1 MKRFVKIYTYWLLGI
16 LLFTGCDDY
25 LKEDS
30 GDLLIPGKVEEF
42 LPMLYREGFPRNFND
57 EVAWLYL
64 MTDDVEMGQLEL
76 DPEDEANDT
85 RDKNSSDA
93 FNVGEGEEPYKW
105 EREIKSYA
113 DNFWERRYGNILA
126 CNLVIDAL
134 PEMEYVEADSGNY
147 NFLAAQAYAL
157 RAYNYWCLVNSYA
170 LPWSKENLDKPGVI
184 IRMEPQINIS
194 PRGRSSIREVYDL
207 INEDIEKAEKYIN
220 IATFDG
226 NIHRLSEPVIL
237 LLASRI
243 ALFQE
248 NWDEVIRTGKLFLA
262 QNSVILNLND
272 QDTTLFGTE
281 KGLSNKIFTMMDGT
295 INKEVVFT
303 FGTQSYSPYQY
314 LSTTGALYGL
324 GFRPS
329 HSTDESL
336 IRSYEEGDLRKK
348 AYFLEDVPAKK
359 AENWWEESRPYEY
372 KYYYPIKYRQM
383 SGSTSTKPSDNL
395 VHENWRSVEVMLNLA
410 EAYTRKNNEVTS
422 DALDLLNN
430 LRRCRLTPKAY
441 VEKTSADFPNAQA
454 LLKFIWE
461 ERRRELCFEETMRFW
476 DLRRQGMP
484 ELKHKW
490 YSSWDTYETY
500 TLPQGSKNYV
510 LSIPRSELDYNNG
523 CYDNERDLIRPE

>member
-1 MKRFVKIYTYWLLGI
+1 M
-16 LLFTGCDDY
+16 
-25 LKEDS
+25 
-30 GDLLIPGKVEEF
+30 
-42 LPMLYREGFPRNFND
+42 
-57 EVAWLYL
+57 
-64 MTDDVEMGQLEL
+64 
-76 DPEDEANDT
+76 
-85 RDKNSSDA
+85 
-93 FNVGEGEEPYKW
+93 
-105 EREIKSYA
+105 
-113 DNFWERRYGNILA
+113 
-126 CNLVIDAL
+126 
-134 PEMEYVEADSGNY
+134 
-147 NFLAAQAYAL
+147 
-157 RAYNYWCLVNSYA
+157 
-170 LPWSKENLDKPGVI
+170 
-184 IRMEPQINIS
+184 
-194 PRGRSSIREVYDL
+194 
-207 INEDIEKAEKYIN
+207 
-220 IATFDG
+220 
-226 NIHRLSEPVIL
+226 
-237 LLASRI
+237 
-243 ALFQE
+243 
-248 NWDEVIRTGKLFLA
+248 FLA

-461 ERRRELCFEETMRFW
+461 ERRRELCFEEAMRFW
-476 DLRRQGMP
+476 DMRRQGMP
-484 ELKHKW
+484 EVKHEF
-490 YSSWDTYETY
+490 YSSMTSSKTFV
-500 TLPQGSKNYV
+500 LKQGSPNYLLPIP
-510 LSIPRSELDYNNG
+510 LSETEYNDGMTNNSRETIVG
-523 CYDNERDLIRPE
+523 N

>member
-1 MKRFVKIYTYWLLGI
+1 MKRFVKIYTYWLLGM

-30 GDLLIPGKVEEF
+30 GDLLIPGKVDEF
-42 LPMLYREGFPRNFND
+42 LPMLYKEGFPQNFNE

-76 DPEDEANDT
+76 DPDDESYET
-85 RDKNSSDA
+85 RDKNSLDVLSA
-93 FNVGEGEEPYKW
+93 GEGEEPYKW

-113 DNFWERRYGNILA
+113 DNFWE
-126 CNLVIDAL
+126 
-134 PEMEYVEADSGNY
+134 YVEADSGVY

-157 RAYNYWCLVNSYA
+157 RAYYYWCLVNSYA

-184 IRMEPQINIS
+184 IRTEPQIDIS
-194 PRGRSSIREVYDL
+194 ARERSSIRDVYDL
-207 INEDIEKAEKYIN
+207 INGDIKEAEKYIKV
-220 IATFDG
+220 ATFDG
-226 NIHRLSEPVIL
+226 NIHRLSEPAIL

-248 NWDEVIRTGKLFLA
+248 NWDEVIRTGELFLA

-281 KGLSNKIFTMMDGT
+281 KGLNNKIFTMMDGT

-303 FGTQSYSPYQY
+303 FGTSSYTPYDY
-314 LSTTGALYGL
+314 LSTSGAFYGL

-348 AYFLEDVPAKK
+348 AYFLKDVPAKK
-359 AENWWEESRPYEY
+359 AESSWEDDKPYEY

-383 SGSTSTKPSDNL
+383 SGSTSTKPSENL
-395 VHENWRSVEVMLNLA
+395 LHENWRSVEVMLNLA

-422 DALDLLNN
+422 DALDLLND
-430 LRRCRLTPKAY
+430 LRRCRLDSEAY
-441 VEKTSADFPNAQA
+441 VEKTSADFSDAQA

-461 ERRRELCFEETMRFW
+461 ERRRELCFEEAMRFW

-523 CYDNERDLIRPE
+523 CHDNERDLIRPE

>member
-220 IATFDG
+220 IATFD
-226 NIHRLSEPVIL
+226 
-237 LLASRI
+237 
-243 ALFQE
+243 
-248 NWDEVIRTGKLFLA
+248 
-262 QNSVILNLND
+262 
-272 QDTTLFGTE
+272 
-281 KGLSNKIFTMMDGT
+281 
-295 INKEVVFT
+295 
-303 FGTQSYSPYQY
+303 
-314 LSTTGALYGL
+314 
-324 GFRPS
+324 
-329 HSTDESL
+329 
-336 IRSYEEGDLRKK
+336 
-348 AYFLEDVPAKK
+348 
-359 AENWWEESRPYEY
+359 
-372 KYYYPIKYRQM
+372 
-383 SGSTSTKPSDNL
+383 
-395 VHENWRSVEVMLNLA
+395 
-410 EAYTRKNNEVTS
+410 
-422 DALDLLNN
+422 
-430 LRRCRLTPKAY
+430 
-441 VEKTSADFPNAQA
+441 
-454 LLKFIWE
+454 
-461 ERRRELCFEETMRFW
+461 
-476 DLRRQGMP
+476 
-484 ELKHKW
+484 
-490 YSSWDTYETY
+490 
-500 TLPQGSKNYV
+500 
-510 LSIPRSELDYNNG
+510 
-523 CYDNERDLIRPE
+523 

>member
-1 MKRFVKIYTYWLLGI
+1 MKRFVKIYTYWLLGM

-30 GDLLIPGKVEEF
+30 GDLLIPGKVDEF
-42 LPMLYREGFPRNFND
+42 LPMLYKEGFPQNFNE

-76 DPEDEANDT
+76 DPDDESYET
-85 RDKNSSDA
+85 RDKNSLDVLSA
-93 FNVGEGEEPYKW
+93 GEGEEPYKW

-134 PEMEYVEADSGNY
+134 PEMKYVEADSGVY

-157 RAYNYWCLVNSYA
+157 RAYYYWCLVNSYA

-184 IRMEPQINIS
+184 IRTEPQIDIS
-194 PRGRSSIREVYDL
+194 ARERSSIRDVYDL
-207 INEDIEKAEKYIN
+207 INGDIKEAEKYIKV
-220 IATFDG
+220 ATFDG
-226 NIHRLSEPVIL
+226 NIHRLSEPAIL

-248 NWDEVIRTGKLFLA
+248 NWDEVIRTGELFLA

-281 KGLSNKIFTMMDGT
+281 KGLNNKIFTMMDGT

-303 FGTQSYSPYQY
+303 FGTSSYTPYDY
-314 LSTTGALYGL
+314 LSTSGAFYGL

-348 AYFLEDVPAKK
+348 AYFLKDVPAKK
-359 AENWWEESRPYEY
+359 AESSWEDDKPYEY

-383 SGSTSTKPSDNL
+383 SGSTSTKPSENL
-395 VHENWRSVEVMLNLA
+395 LHENWRSVEVMLNLA

-422 DALDLLNN
+422 DALDLLND
-430 LRRCRLTPKAY
+430 LRRCRLDSEAY
-441 VEKTSADFPNAQA
+441 VEKRQQIFRMP
-454 LLKFIWE
+454 K
-461 ERRRELCFEETMRFW
+461 LC
-476 DLRRQGMP
+476 
-484 ELKHKW
+484 
-490 YSSWDTYETY
+490 
-500 TLPQGSKNYV
+500 
-510 LSIPRSELDYNNG
+510 
-523 CYDNERDLIRPE
+523 

>member
-1 MKRFVKIYTYWLLGI
+1 MKRFLQIYIYWLIGI
-16 LLFTGCDDY
+16 LLFVRCDDY

-30 GDLLIPGKVEEF
+30 GDLLIPKKIEEY
-42 LPMLYREGFPRNFND
+42 LPMLYKEGFPRSFNE

-64 MTDDVEMGQLEL
+64 MTDDVEMGHL
-76 DPEDEANDT
+76 DVDPNEENDES
-85 RDKNSSDA
+85 RDKNAFDA
-93 FNVGEGEEPYKW
+93 LNGGEGEEPYKW
-105 EREIKSYA
+105 ERQITAYS
-113 DNFWERRYGNILA
+113 DIFWERRYGNILA

-134 PEMEYVEADSGNY
+134 PEMEYMKADSGSY

-170 LPWSKENLDKPGVI
+170 LPWSKENIDKPGVI
-184 IRMEPQINIS
+184 IRMEPQIDIS
-194 PRGRSSIREVYDL
+194 PRGRSSIRDVYAL
-207 INEDIEKAEKYIN
+207 INRDIEKAEKYIEV
-220 IATFDG
+220 ATFDG
-226 NIHRLSEPVIL
+226 NIHRLSEPAIL

-248 NWDEVIRTGKLFLA
+248 NWDEVIRVGELFLDK
-262 QNSVILNLND
+262 NSFILDLNE
-272 QDTTLFGTE
+272 QDTALFGKET
-281 KGLSNKIFTMMDGT
+281 GLGVASFIMMDGAL
-295 INKEVVFT
+295 NKEVVFT
-303 FGTQSYSPYQY
+303 FGEANYYPYQY
-314 LSTTGALYGL
+314 LSNSGVFYGL

-329 HSTDESL
+329 YSAEGSL
-336 IRSYEEGDLRKK
+336 IRSYEEGDLRKT
-348 AYFLEDVPAKK
+348 AYFLQDVPAKQ
-359 AENWWEESRPYEY
+359 AENWWEDNKPYEY
-372 KYYYPIKYRQM
+372 KYYYPVKYCQI
-383 SGSTSTKPSDNL
+383 SKSTGKPSETL

-422 DALDLLNN
+422 NALDLLNN
-430 LRRCRLTPKAY
+430 LRRCRLDPKVY
-441 VEKTSADFPNAQA
+441 VEKTSADFSDGQA

-461 ERRRELCFEETMRFW
+461 ERRRELCFEEAIRFW

-510 LSIPRSELDYNNG
+510 LSIPRSELDYNDG

>member
-76 DPEDEANDT
+76 DPEEESYET
-85 RDKNSSDA
+85 QDKNSLDA
-93 FNVGEGEEPYKW
+93 LSAGEGEEPYKW
-105 EREIKSYA
+105 EREIKNYA

-134 PEMEYVEADSGNY
+134 PEMKYVETDSGVY

-184 IRMEPQINIS
+184 IRTEPQIDVS
-194 PRGRSSIREVYDL
+194 ARGRSSIRDVYDL
-207 INEDIEKAEKYIN
+207 INGDIEKAEKYIN
-220 IATFDG
+220 VATFDG
-226 NIHRLSEPVIL
+226 NIHRLSEPAIL

-295 INKEVVFT
+295 VNKEVVFT
-303 FGTQSYSPYQY
+303 FGTASYSPYQY
-314 LSTTGALYGL
+314 LSTSGAFYGL

-329 HSTDESL
+329 HTTDESL

-348 AYFLEDVPAKK
+348 AYFLKDIPAKK
-359 AENWWEESRPYEY
+359 AESMWEEDKPYEY

-383 SGSTSTKPSDNL
+383 SNVTSAKPSENL
-395 VHENWRSVEVMLNLA
+395 LHENWRSVEVMLNLA

-430 LRRCRLTPKAY
+430 LRRCRLNPKAY

-461 ERRRELCFEETMRFW
+461 ERRRELCFEEAMRFW

-490 YSSWDTYETY
+490 YSSWDRYETY

-523 CYDNERDLIRPE
+523 CHDNERDLIRPE

>member
-30 GDLLIPGKVEEF
+30 GDLLIPGKVDEF
-42 LPMLYREGFPRNFND
+42 LPMLYKEGFPQNFNE

-76 DPEDEANDT
+76 DPDDESYET
-85 RDKNSSDA
+85 RDKNSLDA
-93 FNVGEGEEPYKW
+93 LSAGEGEEPYKW

-134 PEMEYVEADSGNY
+134 PEMKYVETDSGVY

-184 IRMEPQINIS
+184 IRTEPQIDVS
-194 PRGRSSIREVYDL
+194 ARGRSSIRDVYDL
-207 INEDIEKAEKYIN
+207 INGDIEKAEKYIN
-220 IATFDG
+220 VATFDG
-226 NIHRLSEPVIL
+226 NIHRLSEPAIL

-295 INKEVVFT
+295 VNKEVVFT
-303 FGTQSYSPYQY
+303 FGTASYSPYQY
-314 LSTTGALYGL
+314 LSTSGAFYGL

-329 HSTDESL
+329 HTTDESL

-348 AYFLEDVPAKK
+348 AYFLKDIPAKK
-359 AENWWEESRPYEY
+359 AESMWEEDKPYEY

-383 SGSTSTKPSDNL
+383 SNVTSAKPSENL
-395 VHENWRSVEVMLNLA
+395 LHENWRSVEVMLNLA

-422 DALDLLNN
+422 DALDLLND
-430 LRRCRLTPKAY
+430 LRRCRLDSEAY
-441 VEKTSADFPNAQA
+441 VEKTSADFSDAQA

-461 ERRRELCFEETMRFW
+461 ERRRELCFEEAMRFW
-476 DLRRQGMP
+476 DMRRQGMP
-484 ELKHKW
+484 EVKHEF
-490 YSSWDTYETY
+490 YSSMTSSKTFVLKQESPNYLLPIPLSET
-500 TLPQGSKNYV
+500 
-510 LSIPRSELDYNNG
+510 EYNDGMTNNSRETIVG
-523 CYDNERDLIRPE
+523 N

>member
-226 NIHRLSEPVIL
+226 NIHRLSEPAIL

-303 FGTQSYSPYQY
+303 FGPKVILRINIYQPR
-314 LSTTGALYGL
+314 GL
-324 GFRPS
+324 FMDWDSGLRIVRM
-329 HSTDESL
+329 SL
-336 IRSYEEGDLRKK
+336 
-348 AYFLEDVPAKK
+348 
-359 AENWWEESRPYEY
+359 
-372 KYYYPIKYRQM
+372 
-383 SGSTSTKPSDNL
+383 
-395 VHENWRSVEVMLNLA
+395 
-410 EAYTRKNNEVTS
+410 
-422 DALDLLNN
+422 
-430 LRRCRLTPKAY
+430 
-441 VEKTSADFPNAQA
+441 
-454 LLKFIWE
+454 
-461 ERRRELCFEETMRFW
+461 
-476 DLRRQGMP
+476 
-484 ELKHKW
+484 
-490 YSSWDTYETY
+490 
-500 TLPQGSKNYV
+500 
-510 LSIPRSELDYNNG
+510 
-523 CYDNERDLIRPE
+523 